1 MSSPAQL
8 SLVDETARL
17 ATLERLQIFGTE
29 PESRYDLIAKLA
41 SRFLQVPIA
50 LLSFIDADTLC
61 VKARTGIE
69 LDRLPRRHAF
79 CAHALAAPEGC
90 LVVEDT
96 HDDPRFADL
105 PLVVG
110 PPGIRFYAGHT
121 IYIEGQPVG
130 TLCVMDT
137 EPHTL
142 TAEALQTLGE
152 LAAMVEKLL
161 AARLQAIEYR
171 EAMRRQASLASELK
185 AILETAAAGI
195 IRIDAQG
202 RIQSFNRAA
211 ERLFGYRADEVQG
224 KNVSLL
230 MPAPWAEAHD
240 GYLER
245 YLRTREAR
253 IIGSGRDVRGRRAD
267 GSEFPLH
274 LAVSEVQ
281 SGGETHFIG
290 IISDTSALHEAMET
304 AQRANRAKSEFLSR
318 MSHELRTPLN
328 AILGFSQ
335 LLLQSKREPLGER
348 QRRHVEQIHRSGQ
361 HLLALVNDVLDLARI
376 EAGRLSLSLE
386 PVALRTLLDEAL
398 ELVAPLADEKGIR
411 IHDHSRAAPPGRVWA
426 DFTRAKQVLLNLL
439 SNAVKYNR
447 PDGEIHLRVLAPGE
461 HEGPAG
467 QWGIEVADTGIG
479 IDPERLDELF
489 QPFSRL
495 GQERGRIEGTG
506 IGLVISRQL
515 VEQMGGQFIV
525 HSQPDV
531 GSRFAFT
538 LPGTAANNVID
549 VPNLRL
555 PTLAGRTILAI
566 DDNPA
571 NLSLL
576 EQVLGGEAGV
586 QLLYAPT
593 AARGIEL
600 ATERR
605 PDVILLDIHLP
616 GIDGHEMLER
626 LQRQARTATIPVIA
640 LSADASAKAI
650 AKAERHPRLVAYLT
664 KPLRL
669 DALMSALSQALSL
682 AQEPQT

>member
-1 MSSPAQL
+1 MEPTTK
-8 SLVDETARL
+8 SLPLDESARL
-17 ATLERLQIFGTE
+17 ATLEQLQIFGTDPE
-29 PESRYDLIAKLA
+29 PRYDLIAKLA
-41 SRFLQVPIA
+41 ARFLQVPIA
-50 LLSFIDADTLC
+50 LLSFIDAETLC
-61 VKARTGIE
+61 VKARTGID
-69 LDRLPRRHAF
+69 LKKLPRHQTF
-79 CAHALAAPEGC
+79 CAHALTLPQGC
-90 LVVEDT
+90 LLLEDT
-96 HDDPRFADL
+96 QKDPRFANH

-110 PPGIRFYAGHT
+110 PPGIRFYAGYPIRINGHA
-121 IYIEGQPVG
+121 VG

-137 EPHTL
+137 KPRTL
-142 TAEALQTLGE
+142 TAEEEQTLGE
-152 LAAMVEKLL
+152 LAAMAEKLL
-161 AARLQAIEYR
+161 MARLQAIEYR
-171 EAMRRQASLASELK
+171 EAMYRQESLAGELK

-195 IRIDAQG
+195 IRIDTQG

-211 ERLFGYRADEVQG
+211 ERLFGYRAAEVLG

-230 MPAPWAEAHD
+230 MPSPWAEAHD

-245 YLRTREAR
+245 YLRTREAH
-253 IIGSGRDVRGRRAD
+253 IIGIGREVRGRRAD

-281 SGGETHFIG
+281 SAGETHFIG
-290 IISDTSALHEAMET
+290 IVSDISALHEAMEA
-304 AQRANRAKSEFLSR
+304 AQRANQAKSEFLSR

-335 LLLQSKREPLGER
+335 LLLQSTREPLGER

-376 EAGRLSLSLE
+376 EAGRLSFSLE
-386 PVALRTLLDEAL
+386 PVALRTLIDEAL

-411 IHDHSRAAPPGRVWA
+411 IHDHSRDAPPGRVWA

-447 PDGEIHLRVLAPGE
+447 PDGEIHLRVLTPGE

-467 QWGIEVADTGIG
+467 QWGIEIADTGIG

-495 GQERGRIEGTG
+495 GQEQGQIEGTG

-525 HSQPDV
+525 HSQPGE
-531 GSRFAFT
+531 GSRFIFT
-538 LPGTAANNVID
+538 LPGTATNSAID
-549 VPNLRL
+549 VQNLRL
-555 PTLAGRTILAI
+555 PTLVGRTILAI

-571 NLSLL
+571 NLTLL
-576 EQVLGGEAGV
+576 EQILGGEAGV

-616 GIDGHEMLER
+616 GIDGHEVLER
-626 LQRQARTATIPVIA
+626 LHRQAETESIPVIA
-640 LSADASAKAI
+640 LSADASAEAVV
-650 AKAERHPRLVAYLT
+650 KAERHPRLVAYLT

-669 DALMSALSQALSL
+669 DTLMSALSQALSL
-682 AQEPQT
+682 SQEPQT